1 MSLIA
6 IKLNMVYSDNMERK
20 TYTVSEINSD
30 IKFLLEEKF
39 PFIWVSGEISNF
51 SRPYSG
57 HYYFTLKDSKSQISS
72 VMFKGQNRALKF
84 VPEDGMEVI
93 GFGRISLYEPRGT
106 YQIIFEFLEPHGAGT
121 LQKAFEQ
128 LKNRLAAE
136 GLFDEKHKTPIPFL
150 PEKIS
155 VITSPGGAV
164 VHDILK
170 VVNRRFADIHIQ
182 IAPSRVQGP
191 GAEKE
196 VAAALELLNS
206 GLAGKPS
213 DLIIVARGGGS
224 LEDLTAFNSEEVARA
239 VFASNIPV
247 ISAVG
252 HETDY
257 TICDFAAD
265 LRAPTPSAAAELAVP
280 SRDELEK
287 QCYELSRS
295 LQTDFYKYLERK
307 HAELQSLSARLVSPG
322 RKLVDLRLKTDEITS
337 RLVGNFFNQLKQ
349 KQTDLAWRIEM
360 LQVCSPLKLIPRIK
374 ERLKQGNSDLFYF
387 LKLYLNDKRA
397 GLNELSVRL
406 QAVNPEVILDR
417 GYSITRTIPER
428 MIVKDA
434 AAVAIDDILEI
445 MLCKGSILC
454 RVEGKTDNDET
465 NI

>member
-1 MSLIA
+1 MA
-6 IKLNMVYSDNMERK
+6 
-20 TYTVSEINSD
+20 
-30 IKFLLEEKF
+30 
-39 PFIWVSGEISNF
+39 
-51 SRPYSG
+51 
-57 HYYFTLKDSKSQISS
+57 
-72 VMFKGQNRALKF
+72 
-84 VPEDGMEVI
+84 PELCK
-93 GFGRISLYEPRGT
+93 R
-106 YQIIFEFLEPHGAGT
+106 
-121 LQKAFEQ
+121 
-128 LKNRLAAE
+128 
-136 GLFDEKHKTPIPFL
+136 
-150 PEKIS
+150 
-155 VITSPGGAV
+155 
-164 VHDILK
+164 HDILK

-360 LQVCSPLKLIPRIK
+360 LQVCSPLKLRPRIK